1 MGNWG
6 KIEMQCEAQLK
17 DIASGNKQAFD
28 TLYGTWRRPMV
39 GYATGLLAG
48 DRSAAEDIVNE
59 AFFAIWAQAGNFNA
73 SGSAEGWMRRIVR
86 NKAIDWIRKQ
96 RDVPM
101 SDNIER
107 SAKAS
112 QIDESPSPFDH
123 ATEAAAA
130 GYLRDALKRLSL
142 DQREAIWLCY
152 FEERSIADI
161 AQIANCPQNTVKT
174 RLFNAR
180 RILRDS
186 GLLEMR

>member
-1 MGNWG
+1 
-6 KIEMQCEAQLK
+6 MQCEVHLK
-17 DIASGNKQAFD
+17 DIARGDKRAFN

-101 SDNIER
+101 SEAIEW
-107 SAKAS
+107 AAEKT
-112 QIDESPSPFDH
+112 QIDQSASPFEK

-130 GYLRDALKRLSL
+130 QYLRSALTRLSL
-142 DQREAIWLCY
+142 DQREAVWLCY

-186 GLLEMR
+186 GLLEMH